1 METREVQSDH
11 ITVLYPSTATKDS
24 YGLVLV
30 RGSKMRTLGVI
41 NSTVGVM
48 PDENLRNALSALF
61 PDIFKGEKISSS
73 AKYVTFT
80 DGTLISAIKI
90 SLLWRDSNISATFG
104 N

>member
-1 METREVQSDH
+1 
-11 ITVLYPSTATKDS
+11 
-24 YGLVLV
+24 
-30 RGSKMRTLGVI
+30 
-41 NSTVGVM
+41 M

-80 DGTLISAIKI
+80 DGTLNISDKNIT
-90 SLLWRDSNISATFG
+90 SLEGLEYFSNISETDLQTIMISVKFLQKYYPDCL